1 MMSTGKKAPFVTLD
15 VFTTKRFRGNQVAI
29 VKLEDPLPDISMQMI
44 AREFNLSETVFLRQE
59 NDGALKINIFTPVNE
74 MDFAGHPV
82 IGVGHALF
90 QRLVP
95 GIVLIPAAV
104 SEITVLTKAG
114 PVALHRDLK
123 KGTVRAEIPHNV
135 HIHATLTTK
144 QQLLITQPGLQDRAL
159 EMKESYPTISIVKGV
174 TYSLVDF
181 TNQDSM
187 FAAITAGP
195 SQILEL
201 DEGWAPSF
209 TGMMYYRASEPF
221 VENETRIQKLR
232 VRMIAI
238 NLEDPACGS
247 GSCAL
252 GAFLALQH
260 GKPSG
265 IYRFDIDQGSEIQR
279 DSTITVEVILNGVG
293 DCISTISLAG
303 PAAAPVLEGTLFLP
317 E

>member
-1 MMSTGKKAPFVTLD
+1 
-15 VFTTKRFRGNQVAI
+15 
-29 VKLEDPLPDISMQMI
+29 MQMI
-44 AREFNLSETVFLRQE
+44 AREFNLSETVFIRQE
-59 NDGALKINIFTPVNE
+59 SDGALKINIFTPVNE

-90 QRLVP
+90 QRLLP
-95 GIVLIPAAV
+95 GIDLIPVAV

-114 PVALHRDLK
+114 PVTLCYNLN
-123 KGTVRAEIPHNV
+123 KGTVQAEIPHNV
-135 HIHATLTTK
+135 HIHSTSTTK
-144 QQLLITQPGLQDRAL
+144 QQLLITQPGLRDSVL
-159 EMKESYPTISIVKGV
+159 EMKESYPAISIVKGV

-181 TNQDSM
+181 TNQDNM

-195 SQILEL
+195 SQITEL

-209 TGMMYYRASEPF
+209 TGTIYYRASEPF
-221 VENETRIQKLR
+221 VENGTRIQKLR

-260 GKPSG
+260 GEASG
-265 IYRFDIDQGSEIQR
+265 RYRFDIDQGSEIQR
-279 DSTITVEVILNGVG
+279 DSTITVNVMLNEVG
-293 DCISTISLAG
+293 DHISTISLAG
-303 PAAAPVLEGTLFLP
+303 LAAAPILEGTLFLP
-317 E
+317 K